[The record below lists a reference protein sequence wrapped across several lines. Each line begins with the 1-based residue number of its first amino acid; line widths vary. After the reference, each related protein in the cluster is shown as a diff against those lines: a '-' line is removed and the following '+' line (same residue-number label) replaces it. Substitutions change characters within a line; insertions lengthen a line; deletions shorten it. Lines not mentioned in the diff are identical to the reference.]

1 VHRVYT
7 CHTINSWCVK
17 QHLVKRIAGFG
28 IKGVYNQARVL
39 EAYSR
44 LYIKLNGVCFS
55 VGRWRFR
62 VEDQPSKSGLGR
74 FDDCQIDLLA
84 LGNVTAVLEFL
95 NQVLR
100 FAVVLPEIRSCSFCE
115 LVASKKFTLPESW
128 NKELVL
134 NYPL

>member
-1 VHRVYT
+1 
-7 CHTINSWCVK
+7 
-17 QHLVKRIAGFG
+17 
-28 IKGVYNQARVL
+28 
-39 EAYSR
+39 
-44 LYIKLNGVCFS
+44 LNGVGFS
-55 VGRWRFR
+55 VGRWKFR

-84 LGNVTAVLEFL
+84 LENVTAVLEFL

-100 FAVVLPEIRSCSFCE
+100 LAVVLPEIRSCSFCE

-134 NYPL
+134 NCPL